1 MTSYPQP
8 LRFTVDEYLALEEAS
23 PDKHEFYH
31 GDVYAIAGGSL
42 LHSAVCANSIT
53 ALANRL
59 IVKGCSVFSSDARVR
74 NSSDTLFTYPDVSV
88 VCGKAQVLEQRG
100 QTLSNPSLIVEV
112 LSPSSRNHD
121 LNRKALEYKRSP
133 DLKYLLFVDT
143 ERPAVFVHSRQG
155 PNSWLLEEFTGLE
168 TEIFFSLWD
177 ISIPIRDF
185 YLGTLL
191 LLD

>member
-1 MTSYPQP
+1 MTAYPQP
-8 LRFTVDEYLALEEAS
+8 LRLSVDEYLALEEAS
-23 PDKHEFYH
+23 PEKHEFYY
-31 GDVYAIAGGSL
+31 GEVYAMAGGSL

-100 QTLSNPSLIVEV
+100 QTLSNPTLIVEV
-112 LSPSSRNHD
+112 LSPSTRNHD

-143 ERPAVFVHSRQG
+143 EQIAVHLHSRQA
-155 PNSWLLEEFTGLE
+155 PNTWLHEEFLGLE
-168 TEIFFSLWD
+168 SEIALPLWD
-177 ISIPIRDF
+177 ISIPVREF